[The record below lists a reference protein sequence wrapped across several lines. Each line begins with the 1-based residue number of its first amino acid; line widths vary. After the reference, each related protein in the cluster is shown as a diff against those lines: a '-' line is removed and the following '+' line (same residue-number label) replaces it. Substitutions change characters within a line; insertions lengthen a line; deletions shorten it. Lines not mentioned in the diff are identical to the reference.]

1 MFQSDFIKL
10 ISKRAGVKVSTVK
23 HVMDTLTEV
32 FADCVESDE
41 PLTLDIGMFNYKLRS
56 IKYCYNFQKKE
67 RMIAG
72 PKIELKYTPT
82 KIIKDIMKKR
92 NQTTNFDVD
101 SNIGDI
107 DEKD

>member
-41 PLTLDIGMFNYKLRS
+41 PLTLDIGMFNYKLMS
-56 IKYCYNFQKKE
+56 IN
-67 RMIAG
+67 
-72 PKIELKYTPT
+72 
-82 KIIKDIMKKR
+82 
-92 NQTTNFDVD
+92 
-101 SNIGDI
+101 
-107 DEKD
+107 